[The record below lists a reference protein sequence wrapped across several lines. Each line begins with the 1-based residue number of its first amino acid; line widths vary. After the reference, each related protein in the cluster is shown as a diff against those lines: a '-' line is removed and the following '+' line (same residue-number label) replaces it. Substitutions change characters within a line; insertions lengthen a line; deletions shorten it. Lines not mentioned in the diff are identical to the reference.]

1 MSAVVGIDVGAYKH
15 AVAVCRSGERE
26 AERGVFRLSAD
37 RSGFNELD
45 RWLER
50 QGPVER
56 VVLESSG
63 HYYWPLAS
71 HLHRHGYGVA
81 VVNPLQA
88 KYLPRAGYSG
98 ASRTPP
104 TPAHW
109 RHWV

>member
-15 AVAVCRSGERE
+15 AAAVCRSGERE
-26 AERGVFRLSAD
+26 AERSVFRLSAD
-37 RSGFNELD
+37 RAGFDELD

-50 QGPVER
+50 QGPVGR

-71 HLHRHGYGVA
+71 HLHRRGYGVA
-81 VVNPLQA
+81 VVNLCRLNT
-88 KYLPRAGYSG
+88 LPRAGCSG
-98 ASRTPP
+98 ASRTRP

>member
-1 MSAVVGIDVGAYKH
+1 MAETVYVNDGQSL
-15 AVAVCRSGERE
+15 AVCRSGKRE

-37 RSGFNELD
+37 RTGFDELD
-45 RWLER
+45 RWLKR

-71 HLHRHGYGVA
+71 HLHRRGYRVA

-88 KYLPRAGYSG
+88 KYFAK
-98 ASRTPP
+98 SRLQRSKSD
-104 TPAHW
+104 PADA
-109 RHWV
+109 RTLAALG

>member
-15 AVAVCRSGERE
+15 AAAVCRSGERE
-26 AERGVFRLSAD
+26 AERGVLRLSAD
-37 RSGFNELD
+37 RSGFDELD

-56 VVLESSG
+56 VVMESSG

-71 HLHRHGYGVA
+71 HFHHHGYGWRLSIRCRL
-81 VVNPLQA
+81 NT
-88 KYLPRAGYSG
+88 LPRAAYSG